1 MRRRVVLLIGLVALL
16 SPAAGA
22 LAGGWVVVTLEAL
35 PERIKAGEL
44 LELSFMVRQH
54 GWVPTHDVSP
64 VLTVTNTDT
73 GRQIRAEATPA
84 SKIGQFIVAVNFPE
98 AGAWEWSISAEPFMQ
113 TTTFAPLDV
122 LAAETAVGL
131 EQSEKAGAG
140 QQVAPKQMAAPGQV
154 AKSGAGWQVAAPEQS
169 DLSGVSFRVLLRVAG
184 LALLGAAGTLMVIS
198 RRRKRELAPLAS
210 GDQTRAAS

>member
-16 SPAAGA
+16 SPAAGV
-22 LAGGWVVVTLEAL
+22 LAGGWVVITLEAL
-35 PERIKAGEL
+35 PERIKAGEP

-54 GWVPTHDVSP
+54 GWAPTHDVSP

-122 LAAETAVGL
+122 LAAETAVEL
-131 EQSEKAGAG
+131 EQSEKAVAG
-140 QQVAPKQMAAPGQV
+140 QQVAPKQMAAPDQV
-154 AKSGAGWQVAAPEQS
+154 DKSGAGWQVAAPEQS
-169 DLSGVSFRVLLRVAG
+169 GLSGVNLQVFLRVAG
-184 LALLGAAGTLMVIS
+184 LALLGAAGTLMVIG
-198 RRRKRELAPLAS
+198 RRRKREIAPLAS
-210 GDQTRAAS
+210 GD